1 MITKD
6 NIKKLLSALRFEQE
20 NDIFT
25 KSYEGVERPLKVDV
39 RKEFFYYKEI
49 GITVGRETTSNF
61 AEPENFVVFECIDR
75 LLSMGYKPE
84 HIELEPAWKLGH
96 TQKGG
101 YADIWVR
108 TYSGLSGEMVA
119 DKESLLIIEC
129 KKPDEFDGA
138 WRDTLEDGAQL
149 FSYFQQEQSTKFLCL
164 YTSDLDGKETRPVYY
179 LINVQDNEENLK
191 NNPEL
196 LAYRDA
202 KNNKQLF
209 RVWHDTYQCDA
220 ATRGLFEDDIQ
231 PYHIGKNKFSVK
243 DLYPISNDEIKKKYN
258 EFATILRRHN
268 VGAKENAF
276 DKLVNLFLAKVVD
289 ETNNPDDLHFYWKG
303 AAYDDDFS
311 LQDRLQRLY
320 RDGMEKFL
328 SETVTYIENEQIE
341 KAFRWYKKDP
351 DATMKTIMEY
361 FRALKFYSDN
371 DFSFIS
377 VHNERLFKEN
387 AKILRE
393 VLLMLQDIKLK
404 STAEEG
410 RDTETN
416 QFLGDL
422 FEGFLTKGVK
432 QSEGQYF
439 TPMPI
444 VRFIVSSLPLK
455 QIVSQSE
462 GIPSCIDYACGA
474 GHFLTEYA
482 VRIKEFVEKYRSDIN
497 IREYYKHIT
506 GIEKEYR
513 LSKVSKVSAFMYGHD
528 ETNIIYADALQ
539 PNAALQPNSYDVL
552 VANPPYAVTG
562 FLETLSDNDRAA
574 FSLFDSNINTAKN
587 NAIETFFMERSA
599 QLMRAGGVAGIVLP
613 ISVLNKGGIY
623 ARAREIILENFD
635 IVSLAEFGS
644 GTFGKTGTNTVV
656 LFLRRKETNTPAAEH
671 YRNRVKTWFA
681 ASDHAEDIYQDEY
694 LLQAYCDHC
703 GYELEDYHTFLKDGV
718 IHKALSETEVFTAY
732 RESFDSTDRNA
743 MKGVCDVA
751 RDIRNRFR
759 TRSKTQTF
767 RRQTEAQKKAEKEKA
782 LLNFIISIEREKVY
796 IFLLAFTVDAPVLIV
811 KSPTTTAAI
820 KKFLGYEWSD
830 SKGNEG
836 IEYLHLSKSKS
847 ENEDEGDD
855 DDTVQQIR
863 GINGIR
869 TPLFNPDDLCDPA
882 KINTLI
888 RQNFLGEDVVIPE
901 DLSEFVSQ
909 ARLVDMINF
918 KRTAFDKT
926 IKTSVVL
933 QISVESKYETMPLKD
948 FVVEINPSR
957 DEFHNIDGKT
967 LASFVEMSSLGLGT
981 IINKVDRP
989 LSEMSSGGY
998 TNFRENDVLV
1008 AKITPCM
1015 ENGKC
1020 ALAENL
1026 TNQIGFGSTEF
1037 HVIRATNKERA
1048 KYVLEFINRD
1058 YIRKVAASNMTG
1070 SSGHRRV
1077 PQYFYEQMPIPNAP
1091 QDIIRKIANE
1101 CDAVDKEVEE
1111 AQKGIDRFLKQIGS
1125 VINSMQGKPTKIS
1138 EVCFL
1143 NEFSINPNET
1153 PEKEYTYVDIDAV
1166 DNETGIVSFDKK
1178 ITGKSAPS
1186 RARRLAKDESTLIS
1200 TVRPNLRG
1208 FTYLDSERP
1217 DTIFSTGFAII
1228 RSKNTKILLNKLIY
1242 LCFRYSQD
1250 LMRQMIN
1257 AMPKGSYPSINQSD
1271 INNLT
1276 LTIPT
1281 PTVQEEIIKEV
1292 SDNEIKIA
1300 EAQVIINSSAER
1312 KQAILDKYL
1321 K

>member
-6 NIKKLLSALRFEQE
+6 NIEKILPILGFEQ
-20 NDIFT
+20 DGDVFI
-25 KSYEGVERPLKVDV
+25 KSYEGVGYPLKVDV
-39 RKEFFYYKEI
+39 RNEHFHYKEA

-61 AEPENFVVFECIDR
+61 SEPENFVVFECIDR

-108 TYSGLSGEMVA
+108 THNSLSGEMAA

-149 FSYFQQEQSTKFLCL
+149 FSYFQQEQATKFLCL
-164 YTSDLDGKETRPVYY
+164 YTSDFDGEKTKPKYY
-179 LINVQDNEENLK
+179 LINVQDNEELLK
-191 NNPEL
+191 SNSEL
-196 LAYRDA
+196 PAYKDA

-220 ATRGLFEDDIQ
+220 ATRGLFEPDIQ
-231 PYHIGKNKFSVK
+231 PYHIGKNKFSIK
-243 DLYPISNDEIKKKYN
+243 DLDPISNEEIKKKYN

-328 SETVTYIENEQIE
+328 NETVTYIENEQIE

-351 DATMKTIMEY
+351 DATMKTVMEY

-393 VLLMLQDIKLK
+393 VLLMLQNIKLK
-404 STAEEG
+404 STADEG
-410 RDTETN
+410 RNTETN

-444 VRFIVSSLPLK
+444 VRFIVSSLPLE
-455 QIVSQSE
+455 QIISQSE
-462 GIPSCIDYACGA
+462 RIPSCIDYACGA

-482 VRIKEFVEKYRSDIN
+482 VRIKEFVEKYRPDID
-497 IREYYKHIT
+497 IHEYYKHIT

-539 PNAALQPNSYDVL
+539 PHAALQPNSYDVL

-574 FSLFDSNINTAKN
+574 FSLFINNINTAKN
-587 NAIETFFMERSA
+587 NAIETFFMERSV
-599 QLMRAGGVAGIVLP
+599 QLLRTGGVAGIVLP
-613 ISVLNKGGIY
+613 VSVLNKGGIY

-681 ASDHAEDIYQDEY
+681 TSDHAEDIYQDEY

-703 GYELEDYHTFLKDGV
+703 GYGLEDYRTFLKDG
-718 IHKALSETEVFTAY
+718 IINEALSETEVFKAY

-743 MKGVCDVA
+743 MMGVYDA
-751 RDIRNRFR
+751 AKDIRNRFR

-767 RRQTEAQKKAEKEKA
+767 RRQSDAQKKAEKEKA
-782 LLNFIISIEREKVY
+782 LHNFIISIEREKVY
-796 IFLLAFTVDAPVLIV
+796 IFLLAFTVDTPVLIV
-811 KSPTTTAAI
+811 KSPTTTATI

-836 IEYLHLSKSKS
+836 IEYLHLTKSKS
-847 ENEDEGDD
+847 ENDDEGDD

-869 TPLFNPDDLCDPA
+869 TPLFNPDDLYDPA

-901 DLSEFVSQ
+901 DLSEVVSQ
-909 ARLVDMINF
+909 ARLVDMIDF
-918 KRTAFDKT
+918 KRTAFDKA
-926 IKTSVVL
+926 IKTSAFTN
-933 QISVESKYETMPLKD
+933 ID
-948 FVVEINPSR
+948 FVHSKWPLV
-957 DEFHNIDGKT
+957 
-967 LASFVEMSSLGLGT
+967 SLGSLVSTPPQYGANVAAT
-981 IINKVDRP
+981 EGNP
-989 LSEMSSGGY
+989 LSDY
-998 TNFRENDVLV
+998 R
-1008 AKITPCM
+1008 
-1015 ENGKC
+1015 
-1020 ALAENL
+1020 
-1026 TNQIGFGSTEF
+1026 
-1037 HVIRATNKERA
+1037 
-1048 KYVLEFINRD
+1048 
-1058 YIRKVAASNMTG
+1058 YIRITDINDSGELNNDWKTAERVDEQYILTDKDLLFARSGATAGKPFLYHEKFGKALFAGYLIRFRFTEKVMPEYVFQFCLSEEYRKWVLAHRGGTAQPNINAQQY
-1070 SSGHRRV
+1070 SSFKLPLPPTDV
-1077 PQYFYEQMPIPNAP
+1077 QE
-1091 QDIIRKIANE
+1091 KIVNE
-1101 CDAVDKEVEE
+1101 CDAVDKGVAE
-1111 AQKGIDRFLKQIGS
+1111 AREQIAKAKEQIKQI
-1125 VINSMQGKPTKIS
+1125 IS
-1138 EVCFL
+1138 EVKGETKTLRTIAPFATDRIDFDRISASDYITTDNMLQNFEGMRPYDGEPQTGNVTEYKRGDILMSNIRPYLKKLWLADRDGGCNPDVMVFRPTSEAIP
-1143 NEFSINPNET
+1143 EFVYYMLRRQAFIDYVMSDVKGMKMPRGNKDNIIRYAIPIPPPEIQRQIVEEISAYET
-1153 PEKEYTYVDIDAV
+1153 KIAV
-1166 DNETGIVSFDKK
+1166 
-1178 ITGKSAPS
+1178 
-1186 RARRLAKDESTLIS
+1186 AK
-1200 TVRPNLRG
+1200 
-1208 FTYLDSERP
+1208 
-1217 DTIFSTGFAII
+1217 AII
-1228 RSKNTKILLNKLIY
+1228 
-1242 LCFRYSQD
+1242 
-1250 LMRQMIN
+1250 
-1257 AMPKGSYPSINQSD
+1257 
-1271 INNLT
+1271 NN
-1276 LTIPT
+1276 
-1281 PTVQEEIIKEV
+1281 
-1292 SDNEIKIA
+1292 
-1300 EAQVIINSSAER
+1300 SAER

>member
-6 NIKKLLSALRFEQE
+6 NIEKILPILGFEQ
-20 NDIFT
+20 DGDVFI
-25 KSYEGVERPLKVDV
+25 KSYEGVGSPLKVDV
-39 RKEFFYYKEI
+39 RNEHFHYKEA

-61 AEPENFVVFECIDR
+61 SEPENFVVFECIDR

-108 TYSGLSGEMVA
+108 THNSLSGEMAA

-149 FSYFQQEQSTKFLCL
+149 FSYFQQEQATKFLCL
-164 YTSDLDGKETRPVYY
+164 YTSDFDGEKTKPKYY
-179 LINVQDNEENLK
+179 LINVQDNEELLK
-191 NNPEL
+191 SNSEL
-196 LAYRDA
+196 PAYKDA

-220 ATRGLFEDDIQ
+220 ATRGLFEPDIQ
-231 PYHIGKNKFSVK
+231 PYHIGKNKFSIK
-243 DLYPISNDEIKKKYN
+243 DLDPISNEEIKKKYN

-328 SETVTYIENEQIE
+328 NETVTYIENEQIE

-351 DATMKTIMEY
+351 DATMKTVMEY

-393 VLLMLQDIKLK
+393 VLLMLQNIKLK
-404 STAEEG
+404 STADEG
-410 RDTETN
+410 RNTETN

-444 VRFIVSSLPLK
+444 VRFIVSSLPLE
-455 QIVSQSE
+455 QIISQSE
-462 GIPSCIDYACGA
+462 RIPSCIDYACGA

-482 VRIKEFVEKYRSDIN
+482 VRIKEFVEKYRPDID
-497 IREYYKHIT
+497 IHEYYKHIT

-539 PNAALQPNSYDVL
+539 PHAALQPNSYDVL

-574 FSLFDSNINTAKN
+574 FSLFTNNINTAKN

-599 QLMRAGGVAGIVLP
+599 QLLRTGGVAGIVLP
-613 ISVLNKGGIY
+613 VSVLNKGGIY

-681 ASDHAEDIYQDEY
+681 TSDHAEDIYQDEY

-703 GYELEDYHTFLKDGV
+703 GYGLEDYRTFLKDG
-718 IHKALSETEVFTAY
+718 IINEALFETEVFKAY
-732 RESFDSTDRNA
+732 CESFDSTDRNA
-743 MKGVCDVA
+743 MKGVCDA
-751 RDIRNRFR
+751 AKDIRNRLR

-767 RRQTEAQKKAEKEKA
+767 RRQSDAQKKAEKEKA
-782 LLNFIISIEREKVY
+782 LHNFIISIEREKVY
-796 IFLLAFTVDAPVLIV
+796 IFLLAFTVDTPVLIV
-811 KSPTTTAAI
+811 KSPTTTATI

-836 IEYLHLSKSKS
+836 IEYLHLTKSKS
-847 ENEDEGDD
+847 ENDDEGDD

-869 TPLFNPDDLCDPA
+869 TPLFNPDDLYDPA

-901 DLSEFVSQ
+901 DLSEVVSQ
-909 ARLVDMINF
+909 ARLVDMIDF
-918 KRTAFDKT
+918 KRTAFDKA
-926 IKTSVVL
+926 IKTSAFTN
-933 QISVESKYETMPLKD
+933 ID
-948 FVVEINPSR
+948 FVHSKWPLV
-957 DEFHNIDGKT
+957 
-967 LASFVEMSSLGLGT
+967 SLGSLVSTPPQYGANVAAT
-981 IINKVDRP
+981 EGNP
-989 LSEMSSGGY
+989 LSDYRYIRITDINDSGELNNDWKTAERVDEQYILTDKDLLFARSGATAGKPFLYRKKFGKALFAGY
-998 TNFRENDVLV
+998 LIRFRFTE
-1008 AKITPCM
+1008 KIMPEYVFQFC
-1015 ENGKC
+1015 
-1020 ALAENL
+1020 LAEEYRKWVLAHRGGTAQPNINAQQYSSFKL
-1026 TNQIGFGSTEF
+1026 PLPPTDVQEKV
-1037 HVIRATNKERA
+1037 VI
-1048 KYVLEFINRD
+1048 
-1058 YIRKVAASNMTG
+1058 
-1070 SSGHRRV
+1070 
-1077 PQYFYEQMPIPNAP
+1077 
-1091 QDIIRKIANE
+1091 E
-1101 CDAVDKEVEE
+1101 CDAIDKEVEE
-1111 AQKGIDRFLKQIGS
+1111 ARKEIGRSLKQIGS
-1125 VINSMQGKPTKIS
+1125 IINSMQGKPIKIS

-1166 DNETGIVSFDKK
+1166 DNETGIVSFNKK
-1178 ITGKSAPS
+1178 ITGKNAPS

-1208 FTYLDSERP
+1208 FAYLDSERP

-1228 RSKNTKILLNKLIY
+1228 RSKNTRILLNKLIF

-1250 LMRQMIN
+1250 LMKQMIN

-1271 INNLT
+1271 INNLI

-1281 PTVQEEIIKEV
+1281 PAVQEEIIKEV
-1292 SDNEIKIA
+1292 SNEESKIVDA
-1300 EAQVIINSSAER
+1300 KAIINNSAER

>member
-1 MITKD
+1 
-6 NIKKLLSALRFEQE
+6 
-20 NDIFT
+20 
-25 KSYEGVERPLKVDV
+25 
-39 RKEFFYYKEI
+39 
-49 GITVGRETTSNF
+49 
-61 AEPENFVVFECIDR
+61 
-75 LLSMGYKPE
+75 
-84 HIELEPAWKLGH
+84 
-96 TQKGG
+96 
-101 YADIWVR
+101 
-108 TYSGLSGEMVA
+108 
-119 DKESLLIIEC
+119 
-129 KKPDEFDGA
+129 
-138 WRDTLEDGAQL
+138 
-149 FSYFQQEQSTKFLCL
+149 
-164 YTSDLDGKETRPVYY
+164 
-179 LINVQDNEENLK
+179 
-191 NNPEL
+191 
-196 LAYRDA
+196 
-202 KNNKQLF
+202 
-209 RVWHDTYQCDA
+209 
-220 ATRGLFEDDIQ
+220 
-231 PYHIGKNKFSVK
+231 
-243 DLYPISNDEIKKKYN
+243 
-258 EFATILRRHN
+258 
-268 VGAKENAF
+268 
-276 DKLVNLFLAKVVD
+276 
-289 ETNNPDDLHFYWKG
+289 
-303 AAYDDDFS
+303 
-311 LQDRLQRLY
+311 
-320 RDGMEKFL
+320 
-328 SETVTYIENEQIE
+328 
-341 KAFRWYKKDP
+341 
-351 DATMKTIMEY
+351 
-361 FRALKFYSDN
+361 
-371 DFSFIS
+371 
-377 VHNERLFKEN
+377 
-387 AKILRE
+387 
-393 VLLMLQDIKLK
+393 
-404 STAEEG
+404 
-410 RDTETN
+410 
-416 QFLGDL
+416 
-422 FEGFLTKGVK
+422 
-432 QSEGQYF
+432 
-439 TPMPI
+439 
-444 VRFIVSSLPLK
+444 
-455 QIVSQSE
+455 
-462 GIPSCIDYACGA
+462 
-474 GHFLTEYA
+474 
-482 VRIKEFVEKYRSDIN
+482 
-497 IREYYKHIT
+497 
-506 GIEKEYR
+506 
-513 LSKVSKVSAFMYGHD
+513 
-528 ETNIIYADALQ
+528 
-539 PNAALQPNSYDVL
+539 
-552 VANPPYAVTG
+552 
-562 FLETLSDNDRAA
+562 
-574 FSLFDSNINTAKN
+574 
-587 NAIETFFMERSA
+587 MERSA

-1026 TNQIGFGSTEF
+1026 G
-1037 HVIRATNKERA
+1037 A
-1048 KYVLEFINRD
+1048 
-1058 YIRKVAASNMTG
+1058 
-1070 SSGHRRV
+1070 SGHRRV